1 MPGCC
6 SPLTGAAPSEDL
18 GMQRIRSVCLVS
30 ILSAAT
36 VFSISCAQAI
46 KGEFAWAPVY
56 DRDMPDFER
65 SLNHPTSFRF
75 GREHLYFGES
85 DTIWWIYRIQR
96 TGLVK
101 GDLLAVLYSLSGSP
115 EPVEIDL
122 RQVKIEKSGEQ
133 KIIRQYYNPLP
144 LGDYRLALAAKDQP
158 FDRVE
163 FSIVRDDEIHAPSGV
178 MPGDTY
184 SGEGE
189 ADIVR
194 YSHADAKSE
203 DAL

>member
-1 MPGCC
+1 
-6 SPLTGAAPSEDL
+6 
-18 GMQRIRSVCLVS
+18 MQRFRTVCLLS
-30 ILSAAT
+30 LLSAAAAL
-36 VFSISCAQAI
+36 SSSCAQAI

-56 DRDMPDFER
+56 DGDMPDFEK

-75 GREHLYFGES
+75 GRERLYFGES
-85 DTIWWIYRIQR
+85 DTIWWIYRIHR

-122 RQVKIEKSGEQ
+122 RQVKIEKSGGQ
-133 KIIRQYYNPLP
+133 KIIRQHYNPLP

-163 FSIVRDDEIHAPSGV
+163 FSVVRDDEIHSPSGV
-178 MPGDTY
+178 MPGDSYT
-184 SGEGE
+184 GEGE
-189 ADIVR
+189 SDIVR
-194 YSHADAKSE
+194 YSHDDAKTE